1 MGTLTTKAVQLAR
14 GAAAGTMA
22 TVAMKGVMSL
32 LESKNKTSIKDA
44 FQDRQ
49 PAEEAIV
56 DRLNKRYKW
65 KMSRPGRTILSR
77 GLRLAIGAGTGA
89 ASSYLSQDGGRGPSV
104 SRGGSVGD
112 DVYCHRRVHYTARH
126 LTETN
131 VSTADDGIFR
141 SFLLWS
147 SAATPAVGSTRNL
160 LAIISPVPRFG

>member
-22 TVAMKGVMSL
+22 TMAMKGVMSL
-32 LESKNKTSIKDA
+32 LESKKTSIKDA

-89 ASSYLSQDGGRGPSV
+89 ASSYLSRKMGVEGHPFRAAALS
-104 SRGGSVGD
+104 
-112 DVYCHRRVHYTARH
+112 AM
-126 LTETN
+126 
-131 VSTADDGIFR
+131 IFIVVDEFITR
-141 SFLLWS
+141 
-147 SAATPAVGSTRNL
+147 PA
-160 LAIISPVPRFG
+160 I